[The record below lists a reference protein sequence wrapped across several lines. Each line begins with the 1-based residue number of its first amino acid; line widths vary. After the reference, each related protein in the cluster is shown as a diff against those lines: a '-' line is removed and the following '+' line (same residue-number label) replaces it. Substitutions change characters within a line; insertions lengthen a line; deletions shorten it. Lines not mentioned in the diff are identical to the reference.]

1 MKANRIMEMER
12 YIHQQNSV
20 LMEELQTH
28 FGISMNTVRRDVAQL
43 VAQGSVKKV
52 YGGVCARQT
61 HPLLTPYDVR
71 RISNLDAK
79 TRIGQKAASL
89 VHDGDVIF
97 IDSGTTTLQM
107 IDFLQDVQNL
117 TILTNNLDVIIRA
130 TAYPNITLLTM
141 PGHYDRKTNS
151 FIDNDAAPFLRRYN
165 IHTAF
170 MAATGISSH
179 GVSNS
184 SPPEFHIKQSAVE
197 ASEQAILL
205 VSHDKF
211 GVTGLL
217 TYAPV
222 EAFAAVITDTRP
234 TPEQAECLSRT
245 STKLLLAGK

>member
-12 YIHQQNSV
+12 YIHQKNSV
-20 LMEELQTH
+20 TMEELQEQ

-43 VAQGSVKKV
+43 VTQGSVKKV

-71 RISNLDAK
+71 RINNLEAK
-79 TRIGQKAASL
+79 ASIGRKAATL
-89 VHDGDVIF
+89 VHEGDIIF

-107 IDFLQDVQNL
+107 IDYLQEIPNL
-117 TILTNNLDVIIRA
+117 TIITNNLDAIIRA
-130 TAYPNITLLTM
+130 KAYPNITILIL

-151 FIDNDAAPFLRRYN
+151 FIDSDAAPFLKRYN

-170 MAATGISSH
+170 MAATGISAH

-184 SPPEFHIKQSAVE
+184 SPPEFQIKQSAVE
-197 ASEQAILL
+197 ACEQAILL

-217 TYAPV
+217 TYASV
-222 EAFAAVITDTRP
+222 DQFHAVITDQKPAAEHADVIRP
-234 TPEQAECLSRT
+234 G
-245 STKLLLAGK
+245 TKLILAGK